1 MEQLRR
7 LQRVTDAALGHL
19 SPDELLDELLERV
32 CEALSAD
39 TAAVL
44 LLEPPGN
51 MLVARAAKG
60 LEEEVDQHV
69 RIPFGRGFAGRIAAE
84 RRPVKIAEVDHSN
97 VINPILREKGIRSL
111 LGVPLVVQGEV
122 LGVLH
127 VGTLKPRDF
136 GDDDVELLQLVGDR
150 VALALKVRLQ
160 ERERLV
166 ADTLQRSL
174 LPEALP
180 SVPGLTLASRYLPAA
195 SGMVGG
201 DWYDAFLIPGG
212 RLAIAIGDVA
222 GRGLGAAS
230 VMGRVRNALRAYAFE
245 GHPPV
250 EVAHRLDGLV
260 SYFDSGDLV
269 TLLYGVVDPGLST
282 LRFVLA
288 GHMPPLML
296 TGEGAKFV
304 ESADRSDPPLGAFDT
319 SSFRERTVSLDPGA
333 SLLLYTDGLVE
344 RREESLAA
352 GLERLRTAAERSRG
366 RSASETLARILKEV
380 LVAGRPADDVAALI
394 MQRSCDPA

>member
-19 SPDELLDELLERV
+19 SPDDLLDELLERV
-32 CEALSAD
+32 REALSAD

-44 LLEPPGN
+44 LLEPSGK
-51 MLVARAAKG
+51 MLLARAAKG
-60 LEEEVDQHV
+60 LEEEVDQQI

-84 RRPVKIAEVDHSN
+84 RRPVKIAEVDHTN
-97 VINPILREKGIRSL
+97 VMNPILREKGVRSL
-111 LGVPLVVQGEV
+111 LGVPLAVQGEV

-150 VALALKVRLQ
+150 LALALKVRLQ

-212 RLAIAIGDVA
+212 QLAIAIGDVA

-260 SYFDSGDLV
+260 SYFDSGALV
-269 TLLYGVVDPGLST
+269 TLLYGVIDPKLST
-282 LRFVLA
+282 LRFALA

-296 TGEGAKFV
+296 TGDGAKFV

-352 GLERLRTAAERSRG
+352 GLERLRTAAKRSRG

-380 LVAGRPADDVAALI
+380 LVAGRPADDVAVLI
-394 MQRSCDPA
+394 MQRSCNPA